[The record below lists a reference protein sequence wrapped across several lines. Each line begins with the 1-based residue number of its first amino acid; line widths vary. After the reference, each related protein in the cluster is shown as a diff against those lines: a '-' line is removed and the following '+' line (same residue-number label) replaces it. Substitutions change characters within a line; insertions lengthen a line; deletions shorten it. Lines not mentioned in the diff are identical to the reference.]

1 MVKAQ
6 SSAEAQAARDAL
18 LRQAEHDQEVV
29 MHMLRERGYNTRDTI
44 IENELVIDNRP
55 LGSLSPVKSKLEY
68 SQGFIAHRQQF
79 AQQKASRSDYLRMS
93 PSELALAKARAKQP
107 KVVITPKEQLH
118 QRLVVLI
125 SDDHFDRT
133 GRARRASRMMNDLGI
148 FPPSINAIRAATQC
162 HAEGL
167 IRPSY
172 SMDQMRAIA
181 EEQLATGYERPPPMM
196 SANGEMIELTGPERL
211 RGKLEKLDERIQ
223 REAAKAVAVLLAANK
238 AAVAPTRRDS
248 KERVSHATERAGG
261 SSNPAVA
268 PSWHEEP
275 PAPAKPQAAAD
286 AAFPQP
292 GAGGGA
298 AGARPM
304 RVSQSMPAL
313 SKSKG

>member
-1 MVKAQ
+1 
-6 SSAEAQAARDAL
+6 
-18 LRQAEHDQEVV
+18 
-29 MHMLRERGYNTRDTI
+29 
-44 IENELVIDNRP
+44 
-55 LGSLSPVKSKLEY
+55 
-68 SQGFIAHRQQF
+68 
-79 AQQKASRSDYLRMS
+79 
-93 PSELALAKARAKQP
+93 
-107 KVVITPKEQLH
+107 
-118 QRLVVLI
+118 
-125 SDDHFDRT
+125 
-133 GRARRASRMMNDLGI
+133 
-148 FPPSINAIRAATQC
+148 
-162 HAEGL
+162 
-167 IRPSY
+167 
-172 SMDQMRAIA
+172 
-181 EEQLATGYERPPPMM
+181 M

-238 AAVAPTRRDS
+238 AAVAPS
-248 KERVSHATERAGG
+248 KERVSHAKERAGG

>member
-1 MVKAQ
+1 
-6 SSAEAQAARDAL
+6 
-18 LRQAEHDQEVV
+18 
-29 MHMLRERGYNTRDTI
+29 
-44 IENELVIDNRP
+44 
-55 LGSLSPVKSKLEY
+55 
-68 SQGFIAHRQQF
+68 
-79 AQQKASRSDYLRMS
+79 MS

-238 AAVAPTRRDS
+238 AAIAPTRRDS

-261 SSNPAVA
+261 SSTPAVA

-275 PAPAKPQAAAD
+275 PAPAKPLAAAD

-292 GAGGGA
+292 GAGA
-298 AGARPM
+298 AGSRPM